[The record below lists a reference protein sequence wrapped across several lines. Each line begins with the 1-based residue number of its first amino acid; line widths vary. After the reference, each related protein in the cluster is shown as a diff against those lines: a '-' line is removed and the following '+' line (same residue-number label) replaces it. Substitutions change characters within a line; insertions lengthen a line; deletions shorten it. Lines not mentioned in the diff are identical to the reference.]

1 MQHLNYKDYQGSIE
15 VSLEDNCLHGQVMF
29 ITDLVV
35 FEGKTIEELRSSF
48 ESAVDG
54 YIAYCQETN
63 QEPCR
68 PFKGSFNVRISPE
81 LHKRLA
87 EYAAKHDKTQ
97 NEIVKEAISEKLGEG
112 QREVAR
118 RRDVIS
124 SEVTFSE
131 MHESLD
137 ILEMLDTGGYFS
149 SGSARFTKSG
159 TKSVELVLPVEHIMQ

>member
-1 MQHLNYKDYQGSIE
+1 MQYLNYKDYQGSIE

-54 YIAYCQETN
+54 YIAYCKETN

-87 EYAAKHDKTQ
+87 EYAAKHNKTQ
-97 NEIVKEAISEKLGEG
+97 NEVVKEAVSEKIEEG
-112 QREVAR
+112 QRELVR
-118 RRDVIS
+118 RRDMIS

-131 MHESLD
+131 IPESLNIHE
-137 ILEMLDTGGYFS
+137 ILDMGYFP
-149 SGSARFTKSG
+149 SGSACFTKSG
-159 TKSVELVLPVEHIMQ
+159 TKAIESVLPVEYVMQ